1 MKRIDPLYCLLLLLI
16 VFASCHKDSAIK
28 KKSAQGINLDL
39 NSTELHQAT
48 ADNAFTFNLF
58 KTVQAGNSSNNTN
71 NVFLSP
77 LSVSFAL
84 GMTANG
90 AKGATLDG
98 IKSTLDFSG
107 FTQDEMN
114 SYYDHLITD
123 LPKLDPQTTLNI
135 ANSIWYRQGFSVLP
149 QFITT
154 DSSYFHA
161 TIQGLDFNNPS
172 STDVINGWVNKQTNG
187 KIPSIVGQ
195 ISPGD
200 VMYLINAIYFKS
212 IWNTKFDASQT
223 HPASFY
229 TPDGSTVQASFMK
242 GTVNYNFFADDK
254 ATVVELPYINNK
266 YSMVIMYPNGSNT
279 LNNAIS
285 SMDTANWNHYVN
297 NMHAVNGL
305 VNMPKFKF
313 SYSILL
319 NDALS
324 QLGMGNAFSGSADFT
339 GINSA
344 GGLQITKVQHKA
356 FVAVDES
363 GTEAAA
369 VTSVTIGLTAVLN
382 PPVITID
389 HPFLFV
395 IREMKSGL
403 ILFEGTVNN
412 PLLVGE

>member
-1 MKRIDPLYCLLLLLI
+1 MKRIDPLYCLLLFVI
-16 VFASCHKDSAIK
+16 VFASCHKDNPIAK
-28 KKSAQGINLDL
+28 KYAQGINLDL

-58 KTVQAGNSSNNTN
+58 KTVQASNTSNNTN
-71 NVFLSP
+71 NLFLSP

-114 SYYDHLITD
+114 SYYNHLITD
-123 LPKLDPQTTLNI
+123 LPKLDPQTTLSI

-149 QFITT
+149 TFVTT
-154 DSSYFHA
+154 DSTYFHA
-161 TIQGLDFNNPS
+161 AIQGLDFNNPAS
-172 STDVINGWVNKQTNG
+172 PGVINDWVNKQTNG
-187 KIPSIVGQ
+187 KIPSIVDQ
-195 ISPGD
+195 ISPND

-212 IWNTKFDASQT
+212 IWSTKFDASQT

-229 TPDGSTVQASFMK
+229 TPDGSTVQANFMK
-242 GTVNYNFFADDK
+242 GTVNYNYSADDK
-254 ATVVELPYINNK
+254 ATMVELPYINNK
-266 YSMVIMYPNGSNT
+266 YSMVIMMPNGSNT
-279 LNNAIS
+279 LGSLIS
-285 SMDTANWNHYVN
+285 SMDTATWNHYAN
-297 NMHAVNGL
+297 SMHGVNGL

-313 SYSILL
+313 SYSVLL

-324 QLGMGNAFSGSADFT
+324 QLGMGNAFSDAADFT
-339 GINSA
+339 GINAA

-356 FVAVDES
+356 FVAVDET

-369 VTSVTIGLTAVLN
+369 VTSVVIGLTAVLN

-412 PLLVGE
+412 PLLAGE